1 MADARTEL
9 ALYVAGGNMREVDT
23 PEAHMAIQ
31 KERLALLGSR
41 LGKWRETMGQTIVTP
56 EAAPADFQAAL
67 DAADERAYQRSL
79 TEQGRDVPR
88 LDPKNPTAAKV
99 LNRVYQAHDTVA
111 ALPHPGG
118 LAAIILLI
126 ALLWLVLIPATGKG
140 ETRLLLLWDVLLGRK
155 QMPNTSPAPATDSQQ
170 DIQASA
176 NAAATGV
183 AAGLSAA
190 TGGTINTDAADII
203 AATQGIIAGLGLDGL

>member
-9 ALYVAGGNMREVDT
+9 ALYVAGGNMRESNT
-23 PEAHMAIQ
+23 PETHIAIQ

-41 LGKWRETMGQTIVTP
+41 LGRWRETMGQTIVTP
-56 EAAPADFQAAL
+56 ESAPADFQAAL

-79 TEQGRDVPR
+79 SEQGRDIPR
-88 LDPKNPTAAKV
+88 LDPQNPTAAKV
-99 LNRVYQAHDTVA
+99 TNAIYKAHDTVA

-118 LAAIILLI
+118 LALLILLI
-126 ALLWLVLIPATGKG
+126 AGLWLVLIPATGKG

-155 QMPNTSPAPATDSQQ
+155 QMPGTAPAPATTDQQ
-170 DIQASA
+170 DIQTSA

-190 TGGTINTDAADII
+190 TGGTINLAPADVI